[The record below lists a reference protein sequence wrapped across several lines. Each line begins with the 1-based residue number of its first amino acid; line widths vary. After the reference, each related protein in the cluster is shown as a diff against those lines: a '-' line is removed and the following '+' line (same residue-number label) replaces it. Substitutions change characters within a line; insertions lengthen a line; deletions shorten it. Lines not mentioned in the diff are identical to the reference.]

1 MKLPFWAR
9 DEVLYQYGFI
19 ELYWLYREWSN
30 IITCRAVSIKTGRSN
45 ILSRLDVTVKWDAW
59 TVFKYLLIL
68 FQNGRTTDRMT
79 TLNVE
84 VPAYKYAAPKNE
96 NIFLIWGRYGHQK
109 KGKNHG
115 DFVFFVYFIL
125 FWYFSHICPFYF
137 KIVLFPF

>member
-1 MKLPFWAR
+1 MKFPLWAR

-84 VPAYKYAAPKNE
+84 VPAYKYAAPKNVRTDKWSD
-96 NIFLIWGRYGHQK
+96 N
-109 KGKNHG
+109 
-115 DFVFFVYFIL
+115 
-125 FWYFSHICPFYF
+125 
-137 KIVLFPF
+137 